1 MHRGPKMCSATL
13 DQLGGLPMW
22 AKARTTDPA
31 TSHDAA
37 ESMYDEAQAQRG
49 HIHQWLIVH
58 GGMTADA
65 LDQALGLRVTS
76 AGRRLPELESEGL
89 VRKTERQAMTRSGRS
104 AIIWEAV

>member
-1 MHRGPKMCSATL
+1 MSKTL

-22 AKARTTDPA
+22 TQARTSDPE
-31 TSHDAA
+31 TSHEAA
-37 ESMYDEAQAQRG
+37 ASMYDEAKAQRG
-49 HIHQWLIVH
+49 HILWCLHEY
-58 GGMTADA
+58 GGMTADG

-89 VRKTERQAMTRSGRS
+89 VRKTQRQAMTRSGRS

>member
-1 MHRGPKMCSATL
+1 MSGQI

-22 AKARTTDPA
+22 TQARTSDPE
-31 TSHDAA
+31 TSHEAA
-37 ESMYDEAQAQRG
+37 ASMYDEAKAQRG
-49 HIHQWLIVH
+49 HIYRWLKEH

-89 VRKTERQAMTRSGRS
+89 VRKTQRQAMTRSGRS
-104 AIIWEAV
+104 AIIWEAA

>member
-1 MHRGPKMCSATL
+1 MSGQI

-22 AKARTTDPA
+22 TQARTSDPA
-31 TSHDAA
+31 TSHEAA
-37 ESMYDEAQAQRG
+37 ASMYDEARAQRQ

-58 GGMTADA
+58 GGLTADG

-89 VRKTERQAMTRSGRS
+89 VRKTQRQAMTRSGRS